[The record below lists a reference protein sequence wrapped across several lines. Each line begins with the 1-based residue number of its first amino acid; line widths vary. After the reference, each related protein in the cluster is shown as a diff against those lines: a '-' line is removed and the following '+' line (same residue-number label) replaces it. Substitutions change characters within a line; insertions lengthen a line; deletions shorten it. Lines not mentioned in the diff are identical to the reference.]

1 MNLSRVKH
9 IVRWTDA
16 SYGVFVTVG
25 LAVLFSLTLC
35 CCTAEQALAQGIN
48 LDRLV
53 LDNQAGN
60 ATARFGIRLDDT
72 ADVHTALV
80 NGSGL
85 ALNCNVRLLRMRNYW
100 WSWEV
105 AEKSVRYELYMDP
118 LSKDYLLRTPNH
130 DNPTRHK
137 DLRALLADSLSDIRV
152 GLVPWATLRRG
163 QTYSVRMVI
172 SLERSDVPVWMK
184 QTLFFW
190 SWEVLTTANFQ
201 MDFQY

>member
-1 MNLSRVKH
+1 MKH
-9 IVRWTDA
+9 IGGWTNA
-16 SYGVFVTVG
+16 SHRILTAACLAVFVF
-25 LAVLFSLTLC
+25 AVAAGWSADSACAQSISL
-35 CCTAEQALAQGIN
+35 
-48 LDRLV
+48 DKLV

-60 ATARFGIRLDDT
+60 ATARFGIRLDDIAEVQT
-72 ADVHTALV
+72 VLGA
-80 NGSGL
+80 GSGL

-105 AEKSVRYELYMDP
+105 AERNVRYELYMDP

-152 GLVPWATLRRG
+152 GLTPWATLRRG
-163 QTYSVRMVI
+163 QAYSVRMVI

-190 SWEVLTTANFQ
+190 SWDVLTSVNFQ